1 MIRLGL
7 LLYFPNTII
16 FQNPCN
22 ELINFA
28 RPEFRFAVIL
38 NSLRVDYNLFLREKK
53 ARCDLT
59 GLTNICGVSDV
70 TFEKYQE
77 IIPNVTLGKKHK

>member
-7 LLYFPNTII
+7 LLYFTNTII

-28 RPEFRFAVIL
+28 SPEFRFAVIL
-38 NSLRVDYNLFLREKK
+38 NSLRVDYDLFLRK
-53 ARCDLT
+53 
-59 GLTNICGVSDV
+59 
-70 TFEKYQE
+70 
-77 IIPNVTLGKKHK
+77 KKHDVISLVSPISAGCLM